1 MEHHQLNL
9 LGVPRQVYPASYL
22 FGFDLTLG
30 HFSYL
35 QPWNKK
41 KTDNKYLKIMTQNH
55 VCYCSFCI
63 TLSANTLKTL
73 AITATTASCYSI
85 DPFSAKQQLELAKQ
99 IRCTSGYESLT
110 TGWPLSTIA
119 ALWKSPNISTQFA
132 PRAWLLCAHTHC
144 CHCPTSKALATH
156 PRHGC
161 KVSQW
166 ARLCVCWLAHLKN
179 DISKRHFLYLTCRR
193 GPVHSSYGNAMGY
206 VLFQFVNDII
216 FAKSRRGKDYANW
229 A

>member
-1 MEHHQLNL
+1 
-9 LGVPRQVYPASYL
+9 
-22 FGFDLTLG
+22 
-30 HFSYL
+30 
-35 QPWNKK
+35 
-41 KTDNKYLKIMTQNH
+41 MTQNH

-132 PRAWLLCAHTHC
+132 PRAWLLCAHTHF
-144 CHCPTSKALATH
+144 CHCPTSKALVTH
-156 PRHGC
+156 ALHGC
-161 KVSQW
+161 KFCNERISVS
-166 ARLCVCWLAHLKN
+166 VGSH
-179 DISKRHFLYLTCRR
+179 ISEMTFPNVTEFFYLTCRR
-193 GPVHSSYGNAMGY
+193 GPVHSSDGNATCY

-216 FAKSRRGKDYANW
+216 FAKSRRGKDVANW
-229 A
+229 AYSQSDSAGGRTSSKVIKSMNALQHDTVGSFASQRLLRNS